1 MTRRFQ
7 MLIGGAWCDAADG
20 ATFDSLN
27 PATAQPWATLPD
39 AGEADVDRAVEAAH
53 AAFLSPAWRGLTASA
68 RGALLRRL
76 ADLVAEHV
84 DEIAALE
91 TQDNGKL
98 IRETRGATGY
108 VPQFL
113 HYAAGAADKLEGA
126 TLPIDKRDMFAYTVR
141 EPLGVVAAIVPWNNP
156 LYLTIIKLAP
166 ALAAGNT
173 IVVKPSEHASTNLL
187 LFAELVAKAGIPD
200 GVVNVITG
208 WGPRSG
214 AALSRHPK
222 VRRVA
227 FTGGPIAARHVI
239 RASAENLAT
248 LSMELGGKSANIVF
262 DDADLESATNGA
274 VAGIY
279 AASGQSCVAGS
290 RLLVHARVYDEFVDR
305 LRARMARIRIGDP
318 LDPQSDM
325 GPMATA
331 QQLGV
336 VETMVARAQAE
347 GAQLLAGGGRPEG
360 LPGWYHQPTLL
371 GADSPD
377 LDVVRNE
384 VFGPVAAIMR
394 FSSEE
399 EALAMANA
407 TEYGLAGGI
416 WTRDIGRAHR
426 LVRDIR
432 AGILWVNTYRAIS
445 PMAPIGGF
453 GLSGYGRECG
463 FEAIEDYTETKTVWI
478 NLSDAPVEDPFV
490 MR

>member
-1 MTRRFQ
+1 MTQSFR
-7 MLIGGAWCDAADG
+7 MLIGGKWCDARSG
-20 ATFDSLN
+20 ATFQSIN

-39 AGEADVDRAVEAAH
+39 AGEEDVDHAVEAAH
-53 AAFLSPAWRGLTASA
+53 AAFHNPAWRGLTAGA

-76 ADLVAEHV
+76 GDLVAAHV

-98 IRETRGATGY
+98 IRETRGATAY
-108 VPQFL
+108 IPQFL
-113 HYAAGAADKLEGA
+113 YYAAGAADKLEGA
-126 TLPIDKRDMFAYTVR
+126 TLPIDKPDMFAYTVR

-173 IVVKPSEHASTNLL
+173 IVIKPSEHASANILR
-187 LFAELVAKAGIPD
+187 FAELVAEAGFPD
-200 GVVNVITG
+200 GVVNVVTG
-208 WGPRSG
+208 WGPTAG
-214 AALSRHPK
+214 AALSRHPR

-227 FTGGPIAARHVI
+227 FTGGAMAARHVV
-239 RASAENLAT
+239 RASADNLAT
-248 LSMELGGKSANIVF
+248 LSLELGGKSANIVF
-262 DDADLESATNGA
+262 ADANLESAVNGA

-290 RLLVHARVYDEFVDR
+290 RLLIEAAIYDEFMDR
-305 LRARMARIRIGDP
+305 LRERIARIRIGDP
-318 LDPQSDM
+318 LDPASDM
-325 GPMATA
+325 GPMATR

-336 VETMVARAQAE
+336 VETVVERARAE
-347 GAQLLAGGGRPEG
+347 GGDILAGGKRPDG
-360 LPGWYHQPTLL
+360 LAGWYYEPTLIH
-371 GADSPD
+371 AAHDRM
-377 LDVVRNE
+377 DVVRNE
-384 VFGPVAAIMR
+384 VFGPVAAVIR
-394 FSSEE
+394 FSGEA
-399 EALAMANA
+399 EALALANA
-407 TEYGLAGGI
+407 TDYGLAGGI

-432 AGILWVNTYRAIS
+432 AGILWVNTYRAVS

-453 GLSGYGRECG
+453 GLSGYGREGG

-478 NLSDAPVEDPFV
+478 NLSDQPVGDPFV

>member
-1 MTRRFQ
+1 MIRNFQ
-7 MLIGGAWCDAADG
+7 MLVGGRWCDAASG
-20 ATFDSLN
+20 ARFESLN
-27 PATAQPWATLPD
+27 PATAQAWASLPD
-39 AGEADVDRAVEAAH
+39 AGEEDVDRAVEAAH
-53 AAFLSPAWRGLTASA
+53 AAFHHPAWRGLTASA
-68 RGALLRRL
+68 RGALLRKL
-76 ADLVAEHV
+76 GDLVAQHV
-84 DEIAALE
+84 DEIAELE

-98 IRETRGATGY
+98 IRETRGATAY
-108 VPQFL
+108 IPQFL
-113 HYAAGAADKLEGA
+113 YYAAGAADKLEGS
-126 TLPIDKRDMFAYTVR
+126 TLPIDKGDMFAYTVR

-173 IVVKPSEHASTNLL
+173 IVIKPSEHASTNLL
-187 LFAELVAKAGIPD
+187 RFAELVAQAGIPD

-208 WGPRSG
+208 WGPTAG
-214 AALSRHPK
+214 AALSRHTK

-227 FTGGPIAARHVI
+227 FTGGPVAARHVI
-239 RASAENLAT
+239 RASAENMAT

-262 DDADLESATNGA
+262 NDANLESAVNGA

-290 RLLVHARVYDEFVDR
+290 RLLVEADVYDEFIDR
-305 LRARMARIRIGDP
+305 LRERMSRIRIGDP
-318 LDPQSDM
+318 LDPNSDM
-325 GPMATA
+325 GPMATE

-336 VETMVARAQAE
+336 VETMVARARAE
-347 GAQLLAGGGRPEG
+347 GGQVLAGGGRPD
-360 LPGWYHQPTLL
+360 LPGWYHEPTLL
-371 GADSPD
+371 HAAHDRMD
-377 LDVVRNE
+377 IVRNE
-384 VFGPVAAIMR
+384 VFGPVAAVMR
-394 FSSEE
+394 FSGEA
-399 EALAMANA
+399 EALALANS

-426 LVRDIR
+426 LIRDIR
-432 AGILWVNTYRAIS
+432 AGILWVNTYRAVS

-478 NLSDAPVEDPFV
+478 NLSDAPVGDPFV